1 MKDNVIP
8 IDSII
13 RKKSISIKEAA
24 EILNMSYSSARR
36 KILYS
41 GEISFFDYGGGLV
54 KAVEEDVWKY
64 KMNHCHIAG
73 G

>member
-1 MKDNVIP
+1 MKDVI
-8 IDSII
+8 S
-13 RKKSISIKEAA
+13 
-24 EILNMSYSSARR
+24 LNYNYDFPESYSSARR

-64 KMNHCHIAG
+64 KRNHCHIAG